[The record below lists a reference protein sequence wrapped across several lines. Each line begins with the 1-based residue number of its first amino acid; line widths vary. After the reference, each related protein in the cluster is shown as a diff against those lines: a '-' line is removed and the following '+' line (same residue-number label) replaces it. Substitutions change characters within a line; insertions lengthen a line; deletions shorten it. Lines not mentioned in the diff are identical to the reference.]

1 MNRFVSNH
9 VSCCPPKAQSEP
21 ENSTK
26 YTYVTENTKN
36 SYGEKQDLLENN
48 MIKNTRLNG
57 SNGQNSRGITAALGC
72 DSFGLLELN
81 C

>member
-1 MNRFVSNH
+1 
-9 VSCCPPKAQSEP
+9 
-21 ENSTK
+21 
-26 YTYVTENTKN
+26 
-36 SYGEKQDLLENN
+36 

-81 C
+81 Y